1 MLVILISKFKMEK
14 IQNIYIQAQKMS
26 SKGKAASYIPALAE
40 VDSTAFSVSLLSME
54 DNIELGDCEKTFTLQ
69 SVVKVLNF
77 MVAAQHHG
85 IEEIMRYVDV
95 EPTGD
100 SFNSIVRLESN
111 NNKPFN
117 PMINAGAIT
126 IASLLPGQTMFE
138 KVKSVTSFLE
148 KILNKKVSINNE
160 VYMSEYHSADY
171 NRAITY
177 ILQANGFLKSDV
189 EIALQVYLQLCSISV
204 NTSDL
209 AKIALYL
216 ATNGQN
222 SEAKCS
228 KKIIN
233 FAKALMMTCGLYNF
247 SGKFAAFVGLPA
259 KSGVSGAIMAVV
271 KDGEI
276 EHLKGPMGI
285 GLYGPAID
293 VVGNSV
299 AGIDFLEKLS
309 EQYDLFCL

>member
-1 MLVILISKFKMEK
+1 MKN
-14 IQNIYIQAQKMS
+14 IQIIYEHAQLMT

-40 VDSTAFSVSLLSME
+40 ADATAFSVSLMSM
-54 DNIELGDCEKTFTLQ
+54 DDKIELGDCTKTFTLQ
-69 SVVKVLNF
+69 SVVKVLSF

-111 NNKPFN
+111 HNKPFN

-126 IASLLPGQTMFE
+126 IASLLPGQSMFD
-138 KVKSVTSFLE
+138 KVKSVTSFIE
-148 KILNKKVSINNE
+148 KIVNKQVSVNNE

-171 NRAITY
+171 NRAIAY
-177 ILQANGFLKSDV
+177 ILQANSFLKSDV
-189 EIALQVYLQLCSISV
+189 EEALQVYLQLCSISV
-204 NTSDL
+204 NSSDL

-222 SEAKCS
+222 SEAACS
-228 KKIIN
+228 KKVIN
-233 FAKALMMTCGLYNF
+233 IAKALMMTCGMYNF

-259 KSGVSGAIMAVV
+259 KSGVSGAIIAVV

-276 EHLKGPMGI
+276 EHLKGPIGI

-293 VVGNSV
+293 DVGNSV
-299 AGIDFLEKLS
+299 AGIDFLAKLS
-309 EQYDLFCL
+309 KQYDLFCL

>member
-1 MLVILISKFKMEK
+1 MEK
-14 IQNIYIQAQKMS
+14 IQTIYTQAQTMTG
-26 SKGKAASYIPALAE
+26 KGEVASYIPALAKA
-40 VDSTAFSVSLLSME
+40 DSTAFSVSLMSM
-54 DNIELGDCEKTFTLQ
+54 DDHIELGDCSKTFTLQ
-69 SVVKVLNF
+69 SVVKVLSF
-77 MVAAQHHG
+77 MVAAHYHG

-111 NNKPFN
+111 KNKPFN

-126 IASLLPGQTMFE
+126 VASLLPGQTMFD

-148 KILNKKVSINNE
+148 EILNKPVSINNE

-171 NRAITY
+171 NRAIAY

-189 EIALQVYLQLCSISV
+189 EEALQVYLQLCSISV

-216 ATNGQN
+216 ASNGQN
-222 SEAKCS
+222 CEAKCS
-228 KKIIN
+228 KKIFNI
-233 FAKALMMTCGLYNF
+233 AKALMMTCGMYNF

-259 KSGVSGAIMAVV
+259 KSGVSGAIIAVV
-271 KDGEI
+271 KDAEI
-276 EHLKGPMGI
+276 EHLKGPIGI
-285 GLYGPAID
+285 GVYGPAID
-293 VVGNSV
+293 GVGNSV
-299 AGIDFLEKLS
+299 AGIGFLEKLS
-309 EQYDLFCL
+309 EEYDLFFL

>member
-1 MLVILISKFKMEK
+1 MKNIQK
-14 IQNIYIQAQKMS
+14 IYEHAQQMTH
-26 SKGKAASYIPALAE
+26 KGNAASYIPALAKE
-40 VDSTAFSVSLLSME
+40 DPTMFAVSLMSMNE
-54 DNIELGDCEKTFTLQ
+54 QIELGDCKKTFTLQ
-69 SVVKVLNF
+69 SVVKVLSF
-77 MVAAQHHG
+77 MVAANHHG

-126 IASLLPGQTMFE
+126 IASLLPGESMFE
-138 KVKSVTSFLE
+138 RVKSVTAFIE
-148 KILNKKVSINNE
+148 KILSKQVSVNNE
-160 VYMSEYHSADY
+160 VFMSEYHSADY
-171 NRAITY
+171 NRAIAY
-177 ILQANGFLKSDV
+177 ILQANGFLKSEV
-189 EIALQVYLQLCSISV
+189 EEALQVYLQLCSISV
-204 NTSDL
+204 NASDL

-222 SEAKCS
+222 SKAICS
-228 KKIIN
+228 KQVIN
-233 FAKALMMTCGLYNF
+233 IAKALMMTCGMYNF

-259 KSGVSGAIMAVV
+259 KSGVSGAIIAFV

-276 EHLKGPMGI
+276 EHLKGPIGI

-293 VVGNSV
+293 DVGNSV
-299 AGIDFLEKLS
+299 AGIDFLLELS
-309 EQYDLFCL
+309 KQYELFCL